1 MPNIVN
7 YKAFHVK
14 HRKFRFPFDIE
25 KLSNYKKVKLRVLDS
40 TISFHVKRPKLSL

>member
-14 HRKFRFPFDIE
+14 HQKFRSPFDIE
-25 KLSNYKKVKLRVLDS
+25 NLSNYKKVKLRV
-40 TISFHVKRPKLSL
+40 